1 MKVGIIFFCFLL
13 IVNLLS
19 AQVDDKA
26 YLNNPNYKLQT
37 DLYDIYKTKKADI
50 VMLGNSLTQGVNWN
64 ELLGRTGVVNRGI
77 TSDVTLGFVNR
88 MEYVYKLN
96 PKICFILGGINDI
109 YNWVPIQQIYDNYLK
124 IIAGLQARRIKPV
137 IQSVLY
143 SGRDW
148 GKDWLA
154 INSPELK
161 PSEVNEG
168 RNKEVD
174 KLNLMLETFAKQN
187 NIEFIDINTLTKRGR
202 IIKDELV
209 YDGIHLNAKGYK
221 IWGAEIEKVLKKYGL

>member
-187 NIEFIDINTLTKRGR
+187 NIDFIDINTLTKRGR
-202 IIKDELV
+202 FIKDELV